1 MALGRAG
8 GGLMSTVA
16 AVGDRYL
23 ESLLAQAASAAQNS
37 SLALNAL
44 RAAARALVQERAFPS
59 NRDEDWRFTDL
70 SSMLAT
76 AFQVPAAPADTVL
89 EQAKTLLTD
98 VSLTDGSQVVFVNG
112 TFVESLSNLGDGISV
127 LSQLAAIPDCLA
139 QVQGNNEVFTALN
152 TAGFADAA
160 VIHIAKNTVAEQPVQ
175 IIYLTIGDALLV
187 QPRCLVIAEASSAV
201 TLVEEFYGT
210 GSSFTNSVTEV
221 WVHDNAEVTHLR
233 LQQDSAETVHI
244 GKTAV
249 SQARDSRY
257 RTTAINLGASVSRHN
272 LEVYQTGPQ
281 TETTLNGLTAIRDKQ
296 LADTHSLIALSHP
309 YGTADQLQK
318 NIMDERAHGVFNGK
332 VYVPQKAQLT
342 NASQL
347 NRNLL
352 LSAKSRIDTKPEL
365 DIVADDVKCAHG
377 ATISQLAPDELFYLQ
392 SRGIDRDQAQRLL
405 IYAFA
410 MEIIEPITVAPLRER
425 MTQYIQQWTV

>member
-1 MALGRAG
+1 
-8 GGLMSTVA
+8 MSNVA
-16 AVGDRYL
+16 TMSAAKRDRYL
-23 ESLLAQAASAAQNS
+23 ESLLSQATNAAQNS
-37 SLALNAL
+37 SLALDAL
-44 RAAARALVQERAFPS
+44 RGAARALVQERAFPS

-70 SSMLAT
+70 SSLLET
-76 AFQVPAAPADTVL
+76 TFQVPGTLADTAL
-89 EQAKTLLTD
+89 AQAKVLLAD
-98 VSLTDGSQVVFVNG
+98 ISLADGRQVVFVNG
-112 TFVESLSNLGDGISV
+112 TFVNSLSNLGDGVNV
-127 LSQLAAIPDCLA
+127 LSQLAASPDCLA
-139 QVQGNNEVFTALN
+139 QVQGGNEVFTALN
-152 TAGFADAA
+152 TAGFTDAA
-160 VIHIAKNTVAEQPVQ
+160 VVHISKNTVLEQPVQ
-175 IIYLTIGDALLV
+175 IIYLTIGETLLV
-187 QPRCLVIAEASSAV
+187 QPRCLVIAESSSAV
-201 TLVEEFYGT
+201 TLVEEFHGS

-233 LQQDSAETVHI
+233 LQQESAGTVHI
-244 GKTAV
+244 GKTAI

-257 RTTAINLGASVSRHN
+257 RTTAINLGASISRHN

-296 LADTHSLIALSHP
+296 LSDTHSLIALSHP
-309 YGTADQLQK
+309 HGTANQLQK
-318 NIMDERAHGVFNGK
+318 NVMDDRGHGVFNGK

-352 LSAKSRIDTKPEL
+352 LSPKSRIDTKPEL

-392 SRGIDRDQAQRLL
+392 SRGINRDQAQRLL
-405 IYAFA
+405 VYAFA

>member
-1 MALGRAG
+1 
-8 GGLMSTVA
+8 MSNVVA
-16 AVGDRYL
+16 VRDRYL
-23 ESLLAQAASAAQNS
+23 ESLLDQATSAAKNS
-37 SLALNAL
+37 SLALDTL
-44 RAAARALVQERAFPS
+44 RAAARAQVQERAFPS

-70 SSMLAT
+70 SSLLAT
-76 AFQVPAAPADTVL
+76 DFQSPVGLSESVL
-89 EQAKTLLTD
+89 AQAKERLVD
-98 VSLTDGSQVVFVNG
+98 ISLINASQAVFVNG
-112 TFVESLSNLGDGISV
+112 IFAEGLSNLGDGVNV
-127 LSQLAAIPDCLA
+127 LSQLATAPDYLA
-139 QVQGNNEVFTALN
+139 QVQGSNEVFTALN
-152 TAGFADAA
+152 TAGFADVA
-160 VIHIAKNTVAEQPVQ
+160 VVHISKNTVLDQPVQ
-175 IIYLTIGDALLV
+175 IVYLTIGDTLFV
-187 QPRCLVIAEASSAV
+187 QPRCLVVAEASSAV
-201 TLVEEFYGT
+201 TLVEEFHGT
-210 GSSFTNSVTEV
+210 GSSFINSVTEV

-233 LQQDSAETVHI
+233 LQQESAESVHI
-244 GKTAV
+244 GKTAI

-257 RTTAINLGASVSRHN
+257 RNTSINVGASISRHN

-309 YGTADQLQK
+309 HGSADQLQK
-318 NIMDERAHGVFNGK
+318 NIMDDRAHGVFNGK

-352 LSAKSRIDTKPEL
+352 LSPKSRVDTKPEL

-377 ATISQLAPDELFYLQ
+377 ATIAQLAPDELFYLQ
-392 SRGIDRDQAQRLL
+392 SRGINRDQAQRLL

-410 MEIIEPITVAPLRER
+410 MEIIELMTVAPLRER

>member
-1 MALGRAG
+1 
-8 GGLMSTVA
+8 MSTV

-23 ESLLAQAASAAQNS
+23 GSLLAQAASAAQNS
-37 SLALNAL
+37 SLALDTL

-70 SSMLAT
+70 SSMLET
-76 AFQVPAAPADTVL
+76 AFQVPETPTDTIL
-89 EQAKTLLTD
+89 GQAKTLLTD
-98 VSLTDGSQVVFVNG
+98 VSLTNGGRVVLVNG
-112 TFVESLSNLGDGISV
+112 TFIESLSNLGEGISV
-127 LSQLAAIPDCLA
+127 LSQLATPPDCLA

-160 VIHIAKNTVAEQPVQ
+160 VVHIDKNTVAEQPLQ

-201 TLVEEFYGT
+201 TLVEEFHGT

-233 LQQDSAETVHI
+233 LQQESAETVHI

-257 RTTAINLGASVSRHN
+257 RTTALNLGAGISRHN

-281 TETTLNGLTAIRDKQ
+281 TETSLNGLTAIRDKQ

-309 YGTADQLQK
+309 HGTANQLQK

-352 LSAKSRIDTKPEL
+352 LSAKSRVDTKPEL

-392 SRGIDRDQAQRLL
+392 SRGIDRNQAQRLL

-410 MEIIEPITVAPLRER
+410 MEIIEPIPVAPLRER

>member
-1 MALGRAG
+1 
-8 GGLMSTVA
+8 MSAVA
-16 AVGDRYL
+16 VRDRYL
-23 ESLLAQAASAAQNS
+23 ELLLTQATLAAENAP
-37 SLALNAL
+37 LALDTL
-44 RAAARALVQERAFPS
+44 RAAARAQVQERAFPS

-76 AFQVPAAPADTVL
+76 AFQVPGTLTDTVL
-89 EQAKTLLTD
+89 KQAKKLLAD
-98 VSLTDGSQVVFVNG
+98 VRLTDGRQVVFVNG
-112 TFVESLSNLGDGISV
+112 TFVDSLSNLGDGVNV
-127 LSQLAAIPDCLA
+127 LSQLAAAPAGLA
-139 QVQGNNEVFTALN
+139 QVPGSNEVFTALN

-160 VIHIAKNTVAEQPVQ
+160 VVHIAKNTVLEQPVQ
-175 IIYLTIGDALLV
+175 IIYLTIGDALFV
-187 QPRCLVIAEASSAV
+187 QPRCLVVAAASSAV
-201 TLVEEFYGT
+201 MLVEEFHGN
-210 GSSFTNSVTEV
+210 GSSFTNSVTEI

-233 LQQDSAETVHI
+233 LQQESAETVHI

-249 SQARDSRY
+249 SQGRDSRY
-257 RTTAINLGASVSRHN
+257 RTTAINLGASISRHN

-281 TETTLNGLTAIRDKQ
+281 TETTLNGLTAIRAKQ
-296 LADTHSLIALSHP
+296 LADTHSLIALGHP
-309 YGTADQLQK
+309 HGTANQLQK

-352 LSAKSRIDTKPEL
+352 LSPKSRIDTKPEL

-377 ATISQLAPDELFYLQ
+377 ATIAQLAPDELFYLQ
-392 SRGIDRDQAQRLL
+392 SRGINRDQAQRLL

-410 MEIIEPITVAPLRER
+410 MEIIEPMTVAPLRER

>member
-1 MALGRAG
+1 
-8 GGLMSTVA
+8 MSNVA
-16 AVGDRYL
+16 TASATKRDRYL
-23 ESLLAQAASAAQNS
+23 ESLLTQAATAAQNS
-37 SLALNAL
+37 ALALDTL
-44 RAAARALVQERAFPS
+44 RAAARAQVQERAFPS

-70 SSMLAT
+70 SSMLET
-76 AFQVPAAPADTVL
+76 AFQVPETLADAVL
-89 EQAKTLLTD
+89 EQANALLADTR
-98 VSLTDGSQVVFVNG
+98 LTDGRQVVFVNG
-112 TFVESLSNLGDGISV
+112 IFVDSLSNLGDGVTV
-127 LSQLAAIPDCLA
+127 LSQLAAAPEGLA
-139 QVQGNNEVFTALN
+139 QVQGSNEVFTALN

-160 VIHIAKNTVAEQPVQ
+160 VVHIHKNTVLEQPVQ
-175 IIYLTIGDALLV
+175 MIYLTVGDGLFV
-187 QPRCLVIAEASSAV
+187 QPRCLVVAEASSAL
-201 TLVEEFYGT
+201 TLVEEFHST
-210 GSSFTNSVTEV
+210 GSSFTNSVTEI

-233 LQQDSAETVHI
+233 LQQESAETVHI
-244 GKTAV
+244 GKTAI

-257 RTTAINLGASVSRHN
+257 RTTALNLGASISRHN
-272 LEVYQTGPQ
+272 LEGYQTGPQ

-309 YGTADQLQK
+309 HGKADQLQK
-318 NIMDERAHGVFNGK
+318 NIMDGRAHGVFNGK

-352 LSAKSRIDTKPEL
+352 LSPKSRIDTKPEL

-392 SRGIDRDQAQRLL
+392 SRGINRDQAQRLL